1 MHSPIDPM
9 NSTMAS
15 VGAEI
20 GAVLDMGMNTS
31 IMLQLDMLRLRGAMA
46 VRLHGQFPSLGEADT
61 MKV

>member
-1 MHSPIDPM
+1 
-9 NSTMAS
+9 
-15 VGAEI
+15 
-20 GAVLDMGMNTS
+20 MGMNTS